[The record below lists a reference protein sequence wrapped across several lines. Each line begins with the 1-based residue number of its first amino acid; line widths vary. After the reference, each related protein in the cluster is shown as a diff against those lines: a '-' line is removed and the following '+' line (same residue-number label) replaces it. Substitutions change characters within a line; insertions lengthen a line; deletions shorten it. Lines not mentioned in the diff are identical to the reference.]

1 MDASKDFPFLS
12 VRDVEEEME
21 TTHLHEFLRI
31 LVYACPILE
40 KKRIETACLS
50 LPHNFS
56 DSIDISEALTL
67 TKQTLCTFQN
77 LFLLVPHWDRL
88 PPSQNPIK
96 AEFPKAKCFLLI

>member
-1 MDASKDFPFLS
+1 MDASKDFPFLT
-12 VRDVEEEME
+12 VGDVEGEME
-21 TTHLHEFLRI
+21 TTHLHECLRV

-56 DSIDISEALTL
+56 GSIDISEALTL

-77 LFLLVPHWDRL
+77 LFLLVC
-88 PPSQNPIK
+88 PIGTG
-96 AEFPKAKCFLLI
+96 LLLHRTQ